1 MKFNFNRKERTMA
14 IVIGLNVFVIVLK
27 FVLAQASDSLAMSAS
42 AWHSFADIFVSVFVL
57 VGLIASRVEAASAR
71 RTGRFSLIE
80 NGVAL
85 VVAGFIIAM
94 GVNIFGQV
102 AGHPMHALTNLNLVT
117 LFSLLTIVAA
127 FISSR
132 LLLYVGRQEDS
143 PALVASGYHAQME
156 VWSSVVVV
164 LGLAGSALGVQSL
177 DRAAA
182 VLVVVFVA
190 FAGYDIGSSALAAL
204 RARSPLQVDHAHH
217 NRSLW
222 RAFLP
227 VASISLVV
235 FYFASGI
242 YVVQPDEQA
251 VVRRFGQVLPG
262 NIGPGLRYRWPWPIE
277 QVDVVSVTNVQRAE
291 TDRALMLTGDENLIN
306 VRLGVHYRVADPA
319 AYLFRVTNADSL
331 VGATAEAAVRQ
342 VIAEEAVDNVLTVDK
357 AVIQARAAELAQK
370 TLDAYETG
378 LRIVDVQLLESSP
391 PEAVADAFRDVASAR
406 EDKETVINEA
416 LAYQNEV
423 IPTSRGEAATSVY
436 GAKTYAAEKT
446 NAATGEA
453 QRFTARETAYA
464 GQREITR
471 LRLYLEAVE
480 RVLPGVRK
488 FLVDPRV
495 KLPTTDLWFASN
507 STPVTFPPNP

>member
-1 MKFNFNRKERTMA
+1 
-14 IVIGLNVFVIVLK
+14 
-27 FVLAQASDSLAMSAS
+27 
-42 AWHSFADIFVSVFVL
+42 
-57 VGLIASRVEAASAR
+57 
-71 RTGRFSLIE
+71 
-80 NGVAL
+80 
-85 VVAGFIIAM
+85 
-94 GVNIFGQV
+94 
-102 AGHPMHALTNLNLVT
+102 
-117 LFSLLTIVAA
+117 
-127 FISSR
+127 
-132 LLLYVGRQEDS
+132 
-143 PALVASGYHAQME
+143 
-156 VWSSVVVV
+156 
-164 LGLAGSALGVQSL
+164 
-177 DRAAA
+177 
-182 VLVVVFVA
+182 
-190 FAGYDIGSSALAAL
+190 
-204 RARSPLQVDHAHH
+204 
-217 NRSLW
+217 
-222 RAFLP
+222 
-227 VASISLVV
+227 
-235 FYFASGI
+235 
-242 YVVQPDEQA
+242 
-251 VVRRFGQVLPG
+251 
-262 NIGPGLRYRWPWPIE
+262 
-277 QVDVVSVTNVQRAE
+277 
-291 TDRALMLTGDENLIN
+291 
-306 VRLGVHYRVADPA
+306 
-319 AYLFRVTNADSL
+319 VTNADSL

-423 IPTSRGEAATSVY
+423 IPTSRGEATTSVF

-453 QRFTARETAYA
+453 KRFTARETAYA

-507 STPVTFPPNP
+507 STPVTFPPIP